1 MGGDGYT
8 PRMYRNTSAVL
19 IAVTCCLG
27 SIACTSAKDN
37 ADRSPEPT
45 WDLERAEIL
54 TWRASD
60 SEFDQDH
67 ALEAS
72 GLTDSGRY
80 LYATSEKYW
89 RILQIDRQEPITAR
103 VIGLDVPRRTE
114 LEGVGYAD
122 GALFL
127 CDEAHAAVYRVNLP
141 DEALLAS
148 SPAEHRLPV
157 QVLALEGPEIRVGK
171 IGVEGVALDKEG
183 DRLWLL
189 LERDGNPDIGCVSR
203 IFSLQVGPAE
213 LVQTSD
219 PLVIE
224 LEDCNWRL
232 TALDLWRG
240 ELLGLKTQYPG
251 ERYEVIA
258 IDPATG
264 RWRVVLEMTD
274 LLRSVRE
281 DGWNNNVEGLTVT
294 EDGTLWMVS
303 DNAWTQVIDDATP
316 PVADEGTLL
325 LRIPLAEGSRR

>member
-1 MGGDGYT
+1 MN
-8 PRMYRNTSAVL
+8 RNTSAVL
-19 IAVTCCLG
+19 IALTCCLG

-37 ADRSPEPT
+37 ADRSPEPM
-45 WDLERAEIL
+45 WDLDRAEIL
-54 TWRASD
+54 TWLASD
-60 SEFDQDH
+60 SNFDQNH

-72 GLTDSGRY
+72 GLTDSGRF

-89 RILQIDRQEPITAR
+89 RILQIDHGEEISAR
-103 VIGLDVPRRTE
+103 VIGLDVPGRTE
-114 LEGVGYAD
+114 LEGVGFAD

-127 CDEAHAAVYRVNLP
+127 CDEAHATVYRVELP
-141 DEALLAS
+141 DEVSLA
-148 SPAEHRLPV
+148 AGGVDHRLPAE
-157 QVLALEGPEIRVGK
+157 VLTLQGPEIRAGK
-171 IGVEGVALDKEG
+171 IGVEGVAVTADG

-189 LERDGNPDIGCVSR
+189 LERDGNPDAGCVSR
-203 IFSLQVGPAE
+203 IFPLRVGPAE
-213 LVQTSD
+213 LVQAGD

-240 ELLGLKTQYPG
+240 ELLGLKTQFPG

-274 LLRSVRE
+274 LLRAVRE

-294 EDGTLWMVS
+294 ADGALWMVS
-303 DNAWTQVIDDATP
+303 DNAWTQIIDDATP
-316 PVADEGTLL
+316 SMADEGTLL
-325 LRIPLAEGSRR
+325 IRIPPVEGSR